1 MIATPPDPPRVPF
14 SINRLKATAAEERP
28 QERLERLGA
37 AAVSDVELLSVLL
50 RSGTRGLDVVTLAS
64 ELMTEAGS
72 IAALVS
78 WREPDFQRL
87 KGIGRIK
94 ALQMVATMEIARRA
108 LRQQSSAEPILNR
121 ADRVA
126 AYLAPLASGLDVE
139 KFWVLCLNRRNRLR
153 KAVEVTSGTA
163 TQTLSHPREVFRAAI
178 REAATGVICAHNHP
192 SGDPSPSAA
201 DVQLTRQLREAAAA
215 VDIPLLDHVIIG
227 RHGADPLGRGY
238 YSFREAGLL

>member
-1 MIATPPDPPRVPF
+1 MTATSILPPPIPYPV
-14 SINRLKATAAEERP
+14 NRLKEIVAGERP

-37 AAVSDVELLSVLL
+37 AAVSDIELLAVLL
-50 RSGTRGLDVVTLAS
+50 RNGTRGQDVVTLAS
-64 ELMTEAGS
+64 QLMAESGS
-72 IAALVS
+72 IGGLVA
-78 WREPDFQRL
+78 WREADFRRL

-94 ALQMVATMEIARRA
+94 ALQLVATMEISRRA
-108 LRQQSSAEPILNR
+108 LGQQAGAEPVLNR

-126 AYLAPLASGLDVE
+126 AFLAPFASGLDVE

-153 KAVEVTSGTA
+153 KSVEITSGTA

-178 REAATGVICAHNHP
+178 REAAAGVICAHNHP

-201 DVQLTRQLREAAAA
+201 DIQLTRQLREAAAA

-227 RHGADPLGRGY
+227 RRGADPLGRGY